1 MNLENEISKN
11 NFDFILIDAMNYV
24 RKYDWVM
31 KDIKTNAGVKTGII
45 YGILNFVCS
54 LKIKYKKSSI
64 VFCWD
69 SSPSK
74 KKSLDCD
81 YKANRKHLDMSDLWR
96 QIRELKLLL
105 SFFNVIQY
113 YAEGY
118 EADDVAAKISKEKT
132 GKKILLVSSDKDWFQ
147 MMEDNDN
154 VFILQNN
161 IIYNKREIEKRDEIN
176 IDKYCIFKSI
186 VGSKKNNINGISRMN
201 KKFVWGLMKRVNS
214 IDDIFCLNLRNNMN
228 YNKIL
233 ESEVLIKKNY
243 KLVRLLDSGFK
254 IQEIERINDKRK
266 LLTKL
271 KELEMNHLIDKIKE
285 ADNE

>member
-1 MNLENEISKN
+1 MNIKDEINKN
-11 NFDFILIDAMNYV
+11 NFDLILIDAMNYV

-31 KDIKTNAGVKTGII
+31 KDFVTSTGIKTGII

-54 LKIKYKKSSI
+54 LRKRYKNSSI
-64 VFCWD
+64 IFCWD

-81 YKANRKHLDMSDLWR
+81 YKANRKHLDMNDFWK

-105 SFFNVIQY
+105 SFFNIIQY

-118 EADDVAAKISKEKT
+118 EADDIAAKISKEET

-147 MMEDNDN
+147 MMENNND
-154 VFILQNN
+154 VYILQNN
-161 IIYNKREIEKRDEIN
+161 IIYNKKEIERRDELN

-186 VGSKKNNINGISRMN
+186 VGSKKNNIIGISRMN
-201 KKFVWGLMKRVNS
+201 KRFVWELIKKADDIN
-214 IDDIFCLNLRNNMN
+214 DIFCLNLRNNIN
-228 YNKIL
+228 YDKIL
-233 ESEVLIKKNY
+233 ENESLIRKNY
-243 KLVRLLDSGFK
+243 ELVKLLDSGFE

-266 LLTKL
+266 LLLKL

-285 ADNE
+285 TINE